1 MNSEID
7 ENMSR
12 ALKML
17 LKPVARLLLAQ
28 GISHKSFA
36 EAAKEVFVEIAL
48 REQEEKKKLVKS
60 RVAIVTGLTRKE
72 VTNVID
78 KALNED
84 APSRNFSRP
93 GKVLNAWYND
103 PNYVTPYG
111 VPMEIL
117 YDNESN
123 PGAAPSFV
131 HLVKAYSGDQSPLQM
146 LDELQRVGAITQ
158 LDDGH
163 IKVLRR
169 GYEPAS
175 LSPKMIQ
182 RFGETSYD
190 LLTTLAINVRKEAPG
205 SGVFDRAVISNQP
218 MTKEELRGFKEFL
231 KTRGQEMLVELD
243 QWLTMNV
250 SKKDSTK
257 ASPEVFNSG
266 VSMLH
271 FITDR
276 PEERD
281 SLREFLRKRQLD
293 DKIEETDDF

>member
-7 ENMSR
+7 ENMGR
-12 ALKML
+12 ALRML

-48 REQEEKKKLVKS
+48 REQEESKKLVKS

-84 APSRNFSRP
+84 APARNFSRP

-103 PNYVTPYG
+103 PQYVTPYG
-111 VPMEIL
+111 VPMEIP
-117 YDNESN
+117 YDIEGE

-146 LDELQRVGAITQ
+146 LDELLRVGAIKQ

-182 RFGETSYD
+182 RFGEISYD

-205 SGVFDRAVISNQP
+205 YGVFDRAVVSDQP
-218 MTKEELRGFKEFL
+218 MTAEELEQFRDFL
-231 KTRGQEMLVELD
+231 QKRGQDMLVELD

-250 SKKDSTK
+250 TKKPAGQTV
-257 ASPEVFNSG
+257 PQVFNSG
-266 VSMLH
+266 VAMIH
-271 FITDR
+271 FITAR

-281 SLREFLRKRQLD
+281 SLRDFLIKRRID
-293 DKIEETDDF
+293 EKAEDVD